1 MNKKLKFAINIVII
15 LLVLGIVLYFSLK
28 DNFNQI
34 LDCILKMNYLWFII
48 GILGLVGYRTLTGI
62 STYLLA
68 KLNNANMLLL
78 RSIKISFIIQFFHGV
93 TPFATGGQPMEVYYM
108 HNEGNDITKSTN
120 IVLQNFMVYQMALIL
135 LGLIAVTYNHKFRLF
150 ADNTLIKKLV
160 VVGFAIN
167 TLVLIA
173 TFVISFSKKIN
184 KFICNQGLNLLAKLK
199 IVKNKDNT
207 KEKLEEYLNNFH
219 KNATILKTHKLEV
232 SKIVVINILALLS
245 LYSIAFSVIYGLGY
259 HDINFIDSIVTVAYI
274 MVMGSFV
281 PIPGGT
287 GGIEYGYIFFFS
299 YLIKGNILTAS
310 MLLWRLISY
319 YLAIIIGGICLMT
332 YRKKEKTWE

>member
-173 TFVISFSKKIN
+173 RKIRR
-184 KFICNQGLNLLAKLK
+184 
-199 IVKNKDNT
+199 
-207 KEKLEEYLNNFH
+207 
-219 KNATILKTHKLEV
+219 ILK
-232 SKIVVINILALLS
+232 
-245 LYSIAFSVIYGLGY
+245 
-259 HDINFIDSIVTVAYI
+259 
-274 MVMGSFV
+274 
-281 PIPGGT
+281 
-287 GGIEYGYIFFFS
+287 
-299 YLIKGNILTAS
+299 
-310 MLLWRLISY
+310 
-319 YLAIIIGGICLMT
+319 
-332 YRKKEKTWE
+332 